1 MAENVSFLRILR
13 RIKEKFSIL
22 RSLRRIKEAW
32 EPCLLLSK
40 LFILT
45 EKIASI
51 ENIKIDYHA
60 KKILD
65 FRPNN
70 EKKRKIMNI

>member
-1 MAENVSFLRILR
+1 M
-13 RIKEKFSIL
+13 
-22 RSLRRIKEAW
+22 
-32 EPCLLLSK
+32 LSK

>member
-1 MAENVSFLRILR
+1 MIDA
-13 RIKEKFSIL
+13 
-22 RSLRRIKEAW
+22 
-32 EPCLLLSK
+32 LLLSK

-51 ENIKIDYHA
+51 ENVKIYYQA
-60 KKILD
+60 KFFFLD

-70 EKKRKIMNI
+70 EKNVK